1 MSKRVFQVATFTPT
15 ATADNSAL
23 ANATYMA
30 IGAGSATQTIN
41 ITEIYQG
48 GQAATSAVNIMQ
60 FARDLVLGATPTAL
74 AAPNGDGPVSG
85 ATAAL
90 ALPPITFVAATTGP
104 SRTNTATT
112 TRLNL
117 TFNAAGGIV
126 RWKPAD
132 LTEAPQIIGQT
143 VSISEMSLSAFTG
156 GNVGAMGAHIMY
168 EPL

>member
-15 ATADNSAL
+15 ATADNSPL

-30 IGAGSATQTIN
+30 IGADSATQTIN
-41 ITEIYQG
+41 VTEIYQA

-90 ALPPITFVAATTGP
+90 AISGRQP
-104 SRTNTATT
+104 
-112 TRLNL
+112 
-117 TFNAAGGIV
+117 GGE
-126 RWKPAD
+126 
-132 LTEAPQIIGQT
+132 T
-143 VSISEMSLSAFTG
+143 
-156 GNVGAMGAHIMY
+156 
-168 EPL
+168 